1 MTIREAFKIRLDRLQ
16 AQRAELVAKA
26 QEIQAQID
34 ALIAARNALTVSDET
49 TLANLQSLSMIQAQ
63 N

>member
-34 ALIAARNALTVSDET
+34 ALIAARNALTVSDEA